1 MNTIQKLKFSNYKI
15 IDNTVLSLFIYCFTF
30 HKYHLANS
38 ISKLFL
44 LKYFLNSYLLVFFP
58 ITNLLNPFFLPLQ
71 KSRVFYFK
79 NKAMEFGVLI
89 LGIVAGILSGLFGIG
104 GGIIMVPTLIA
115 VFGLEMLNANATSLA
130 AMLLPVG
137 IFGVIT
143 YYKAG
148 YINVRNALWISVGL
162 LIGSF
167 FGAELA
173 VSVDVKVLSKLY
185 AAFLLYIAIGYLNI
199 PTLFQRNETPI
210 IDPII
215 TIKKVKYS
223 FWIFIVVGVFAGVI
237 AGLFGKGGGL
247 VIVPVLIK
255 FFKYDAKSAAATSLA
270 ALQLP
275 VGLPSVIVYA
285 QAGYLNWVFAGLMA
299 VGIVIGVFFGTK
311 LALKLPAAMFKKV
324 YAFFLLGVAVYMVYK
339 YI

>member
-1 MNTIQKLKFSNYKI
+1 MEIGILIVGI
-15 IDNTVLSLFIYCFTF
+15 I
-30 HKYHLANS
+30 
-38 ISKLFL
+38 
-44 LKYFLNSYLLVFFP
+44 
-58 ITNLLNPFFLPLQ
+58 
-71 KSRVFYFK
+71 
-79 NKAMEFGVLI
+79 
-89 LGIVAGILSGLFGIG
+89 AGIMSGLFGIG
-104 GGIIMVPTLIA
+104 GGIIMVPSLIA
-115 VFGLEMLNANATSLA
+115 FFGMGMLNANATSLA

-137 IFGVIT
+137 VLGVIT

-162 LIGSF
+162 LSGSF

-185 AAFLLYIAIGYLNI
+185 AAFLLYVAVGYLDI
-199 PTLFQRNETPI
+199 PKLFRRKKLQKVENTETGEN
-210 IDPII
+210 
-215 TIKKVKYS
+215 KHYA
-223 FWIFIVVGVFAGVI
+223 FWIFICLGIFAGVI

-247 VIVPVLIK
+247 VIVPILIK
-255 FFKYDAKSAAATSLA
+255 FFRYDAKAASATSLA

-285 QAGYLNWVFAGLMA
+285 QAGYLNWLYAGLMA
-299 VGIVIGVFFGTK
+299 LGIVFGVFFGTK
-311 LALKLPAAMFKKV
+311 LAIKLPATTFKKV